1 MVSCF
6 RELRKK
12 LYPALVL
19 GCLLGSVTLAQNV
32 QTSYLPG
39 VDFSKYH
46 TYKWV
51 ASQHQHP
58 DPTVD
63 AQIKQSLDTQL
74 AARGLKKTDG
84 TADLSIDY
92 QTAISQQE
100 TWVVYED
107 WAAGAGAGWGAN
119 RLPQYKQVTID
130 VGTLVLDIYD
140 TAAKELVW
148 TGSASKTLDPK
159 SSSKE
164 RQKSVDKAAKKL
176 LANYPPK

>member
-6 RELRKK
+6 QELRKK
-12 LYPALVL
+12 LYWALAL
-19 GCLLGSVTLAQNV
+19 EFLLCSVTLAQTV
-32 QTSYLPG
+32 KTGYLPG
-39 VDFSKYH
+39 VDFSKYQ

-51 ASQHQHP
+51 ASQHQYP
-58 DPTVD
+58 DPSVD
-63 AQIKQSLDTQL
+63 AQIKQSFDTQL

-84 TADLSIDY
+84 TADLSADY
-92 QTAISQQE
+92 QAAVSQQE
-100 TWVVYED
+100 TWVTYED

-140 TAAKELVW
+140 TTAKKLVW
-148 TGSASKTLDPK
+148 TGSASKTLDPQ
-159 SSSKE
+159 SSSKD
-164 RQKSVDKAAKKL
+164 RQKNVDKAAKKL